1 MNRQFGALRGL
12 AMLIV
17 VLNHSIETGLR
28 VEQFGY
34 PLPQGVT
41 YYVLLVLHELGIF
54 AVPTFLFISGAFF
67 SYAARGSDTLKL
79 PWKVV
84 WASLKHLMWPY
95 LVWSIIFYV
104 VIFIVRGEVYS
115 PAGYLKNLLTGFPY
129 HFVPIL
135 AFYYLVSP
143 FLVTLAKRFSSL
155 LIVAIA
161 VYQLFL
167 INIVFPGAL
176 GFTFPAWT
184 RLLVPPVLGYTLAL
198 WAIYFP
204 LGLVYSINTTG
215 WLPRLQQFKWLF
227 LVLTLTFFSLSALDT
242 AKLIDFR
249 LAGFIAAA
257 SLVLFIPTLKRNSIP
272 KVRELEE
279 VGKRSYGLYLTHLVV
294 LELVFLAIAAVLP
307 GLLNY
312 QLLLQP
318 LLFGLGLAIPLLVMN
333 WLTKLPATRLA
344 YRYVFG

>member
-28 VEQFGY
+28 VEQLGY
-34 PLPQGVT
+34 PLPQGIT
-41 YYVLLVLHELGIF
+41 YYALLVLHELGIF

-67 SYAARGSDTLKL
+67 SYAARGNDTLKL

-95 LVWSIIFYV
+95 LVWSIIFYI

-115 PAGYLKNLLTGFPY
+115 PAGYLKSLLTGFPY

-143 FLVTLAKRFSSL
+143 VLVTLARRYSYL
-155 LIVAIA
+155 LIAAIA

-167 INIVFPGAL
+167 INIVFSGAL
-176 GFTFPAWT
+176 GFAFPTWM
-184 RLLVPPVLGYTLAL
+184 RPLVPPVLGYTLAL

-204 LGLVYSINTTG
+204 LGLVYSINTPR
-215 WLPRLQQFKWLF
+215 WLPRLQQFRWVF
-227 LVLTLTFFSLSALDT
+227 LAITLSFFSLSALHT
-242 AKLIDFR
+242 AKIIDFR
-249 LAGFIAAA
+249 LAGFIAAV
-257 SLVLFIPTLKRNSIP
+257 SFVLFIPTLKRNSIP
-272 KVRELEE
+272 RVRELED

-294 LELVFLAIAAVLP
+294 LEFVFLAIANLLP

-312 QLLLQP
+312 QFLLQP
-318 LLFGLGLAIPLLVMN
+318 LLFGLGLIIPLAVMN
-333 WLTKLPATRLA
+333 WLTKLPATRSA